1 MAAISEVDAELLSR
15 DAELRFQLNK
25 QHLVELIRA
34 GDPAAAVV
42 FAQRTLG
49 DLDDSRQQQQVDA
62 AMALLLYPED
72 LAKAPMSELAAQSA
86 RSKLAILA
94 NQKLLEAHGHPAD
107 LQLEFLWK
115 LATYADSQLPTSAP
129 KVTDV

>member
-1 MAAISEVDAELLSR
+1 MAAISEADSELLTR

-49 DLDDSRQQQQVDA
+49 DLDDSR
-62 AMALLLYPED
+62 
-72 LAKAPMSELAAQSA
+72 
-86 RSKLAILA
+86 
-94 NQKLLEAHGHPAD
+94 
-107 LQLEFLWK
+107 
-115 LATYADSQLPTSAP
+115 
-129 KVTDV
+129 